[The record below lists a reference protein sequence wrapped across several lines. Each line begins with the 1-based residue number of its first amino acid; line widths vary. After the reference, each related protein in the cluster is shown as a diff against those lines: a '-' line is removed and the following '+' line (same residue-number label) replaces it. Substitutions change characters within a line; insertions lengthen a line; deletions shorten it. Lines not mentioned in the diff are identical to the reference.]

1 MLIAALAPCFL
12 LSARAEPMP
21 AHPVL
26 ANSEGGLRAEV
37 RDRQGAPV
45 AGVRILLKHPD
56 GRVWATSSN
65 AQGQFRAGG
74 LPPAEYRLELHKAA
88 YPNLVL
94 PRVKIKANAWLLGV
108 PPGPPE
114 LQSTGGPRL
123 SLVGPSTYEAAGN
136 VFAPA
141 ARPELGKIPMH

>member
-1 MLIAALAPCFL
+1 MLLAALAPCL
-12 LSARAEPMP
+12 LLPATAEPLP
-21 AHPVL
+21 ARPLL
-26 ANSEGGLRAEV
+26 AGSEGGLRAEV

-45 AGVRILLKHPD
+45 PGVRILLKHPD
-56 GRVWATSSN
+56 GRVWATSTN

-74 LPPAEYRLELHKAA
+74 LPPAEYQVELHKAA

-94 PRVKIKANAWLLGV
+94 PKVRIKANAWLLGM
-108 PPGPPE
+108 PPAPPE
-114 LQSTGGPRL
+114 LRSTGGRRL
-123 SLVGPSTYEAAGN
+123 SLVGPPTYEAAGT